1 MDTRKPNIAGKK
13 YKKYKDKHNESVIK
27 EFNFYD
33 RALKEDLIVEKR
45 KHFIVVK
52 NMFPYEIWDG
62 FEVDDHLL
70 AMNIFR
76 Y

>member
-45 KHFIVVK
+45 
-52 NMFPYEIWDG
+52 
-62 FEVDDHLL
+62 
-70 AMNIFR
+70 
-76 Y
+76 